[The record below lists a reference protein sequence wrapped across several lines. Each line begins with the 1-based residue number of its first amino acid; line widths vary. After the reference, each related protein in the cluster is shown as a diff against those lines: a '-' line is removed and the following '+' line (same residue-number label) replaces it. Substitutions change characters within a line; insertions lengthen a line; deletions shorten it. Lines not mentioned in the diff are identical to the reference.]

1 VAHRIHSDE
10 LNYFWLFFVLMTFL
24 IAMLRTEQVVFAGEP
39 SHGSDSL
46 FENQIRS
53 MTAPK
58 PPLKLSGDPRYQ
70 NNQDGTITD
79 LKHGLMW
86 KRQDSYQEKKEWT
99 NWEAAQLYVEEK
111 NKQKF
116 AGHNDWRLPTRK
128 ELLTLYEEDK
138 SIPWFYYWTTNE
150 VHMDPIFG
158 YTSCCFWT
166 SEEHKDQFA
175 WHVNFLRGKAYP
187 GIKKGKKNQAAG
199 SASLSVVRPVR
210 GVLKAGLE
218 VDPKMEPEVESEA
231 KSEAGPKMEPEVVSG
246 AKSEAVSE
254 KESEAESGSKK
265 DKLDSEE

>member
-1 VAHRIHSDE
+1 MGFKIKTNK
-10 LNYFWLFFVLMTFL
+10 LNYLWSFCALVMFSL
-24 IAMLRTEQVVFAGEP
+24 AMFRTEQMVFAGE
-39 SHGSDSL
+39 SSNGSDSL

-53 MTAPK
+53 MTASK
-58 PPLKLSGDPRYQ
+58 PPLKPSGDPRYR
-70 NNQDGTITD
+70 NNQDGTVTD

-86 KRQDSYQEKKEWT
+86 KLQDSYQEKKEWT
-99 NWEAAQLYVEEK
+99 NWEVAKLYVGET

-116 AGHNDWRLPTRK
+116 AGYNDWRLPTRK
-128 ELLTLYEEDK
+128 ELLTLYEKDK

-166 SEEHKDQFA
+166 SEEYKDQFA

-218 VDPKMEPEVESEA
+218 AGPKMEPEVESEA
-231 KSEAGPKMEPEVVSG
+231 KSEAVL
-246 AKSEAVSE
+246 E

>member
-1 VAHRIHSDE
+1 MVYRIHSDE
-10 LNYFWLFFVLMTFL
+10 LNYFWLLLVLMTFS
-24 IAMLRTEQVVFAGEP
+24 IAMLRAEQIVFAGE
-39 SHGSDSL
+39 SSNGSDSL

-58 PPLKLSGDPRYQ
+58 PPLKPSGDPRYR
-70 NNQDGTITD
+70 NNQDGTVTD

-86 KRQDSYQEKKEWT
+86 QLQDSYQEKKEWT
-99 NWEAAQLYVEEK
+99 NWEVAQLYVEEK

-175 WHVNFLRGKAYP
+175 WHINFLRGEAYLS
-187 GIKKGKKNQAAG
+187 IKKGKKNQAAG

-218 VDPKMEPEVESEA
+218 ADPKMEPEVESEA
-231 KSEAGPKMEPEVVSG
+231 KSEA
-246 AKSEAVSE
+246 ASE
-254 KESEAESGSKK
+254 KESEAESGAKI

>member
-1 VAHRIHSDE
+1 MGAYK
-10 LNYFWLFFVLMTFL
+10 LNYLLLFLVLTILLVSVFRSES
-24 IAMLRTEQVVFAGEP
+24 IAFAEDP
-39 SHGSDSL
+39 SYGNDSL

-58 PPLKLSGDPRYQ
+58 PPLILSGDPRYRD
-70 NNQDGTITD
+70 NQDGTITD

-86 KRQDSYQEKKEWT
+86 KQQDSYQEKKEWT
-99 NWEAAQLYVEEK
+99 NWEAAQLYTDEK
-111 NKQKF
+111 NREKF

-128 ELLTLYEEDK
+128 ELLTLYEKDK

-166 SEEHKDQFA
+166 NEEYKNQYA

-187 GIKKGKKNQAAG
+187 SIKKGMKNQAAG

-210 GVLKAGLE
+210 GILRAESE
-218 VDPKMEPEVESEA
+218 VKPKVESEVESKVE
-231 KSEAGPKMEPEVVSG
+231 SEIESKVESSEVEPG
-246 AKSEAVSE
+246 AK
-254 KESEAESGSKK
+254 K
-265 DKLDSEE
+265 

>member
-1 VAHRIHSDE
+1 MVHRIHRDE
-10 LNYFWLFFVLMTFL
+10 LNCFCLFFVLMMFF

-39 SHGSDSL
+39 LHGNDSL

-58 PPLKLSGDPRYQ
+58 PPLKLSGDPRYR
-70 NNQDGTITD
+70 NNQDDTVTD

-187 GIKKGKKNQAAG
+187 SIKKGKKNQAAG
-199 SASLSVVRPVR
+199 SASLSVVRAVR
-210 GVLKAGLE
+210 GVLKTGLE
-218 VDPKMEPEVESEA
+218 ASPKMKSEVESNA
-231 KSEAGPKMEPEVVSG
+231 KP
-246 AKSEAVSE
+246 EAVSV
-254 KESEAESGSKK
+254 KEPEAESGVKIGAI
-265 DKLDSEE
+265 DSEE

>member
-1 VAHRIHSDE
+1 MVHRIHRDE
-10 LNYFWLFFVLMTFL
+10 LNCFCLFFVLMIFFIT
-24 IAMLRTEQVVFAGEP
+24 MLRTEQVVFAGEP
-39 SHGSDSL
+39 LHGSDSL

-58 PPLKLSGDPRYQ
+58 PPLKLSGDPRYR
-70 NNQDGTITD
+70 NNQDDTVTD

-187 GIKKGKKNQAAG
+187 SIKKGKKNQAAG
-199 SASLSVVRPVR
+199 SASLSVVRAVR
-210 GVLKAGLE
+210 GVLKTGLE
-218 VDPKMEPEVESEA
+218 ASPKMESEVESNA
-231 KSEAGPKMEPEVVSG
+231 KP
-246 AKSEAVSE
+246 EAVSV
-254 KESEAESGSKK
+254 KEPEAESGAKIGVI
-265 DKLDSEE
+265 DSEK

>member
-1 VAHRIHSDE
+1 MALTIE
-10 LNYFWLFFVLMTFL
+10 TNKLNYLWSFCALVMFSL
-24 IAMLRTEQVVFAGEP
+24 AMFRTEQMVFADGP

-58 PPLKLSGDPRYQ
+58 PPLKPSGDPRYR
-70 NNQDGTITD
+70 NNQDGTVTD

-86 KRQDSYQEKKEWT
+86 KLQDSYQEKKEWT
-99 NWEAAQLYVEEK
+99 NWEVAQLYVEEK

-128 ELLTLYEEDK
+128 ELLTLYEKDK

-166 SEEHKDQFA
+166 SEEHKKDEYA

-210 GVLKAGLE
+210 GTLKVGLE
-218 VDPKMEPEVESEA
+218 AESGMDSEVEPKEKLETKSGMDSEAESEA
-231 KSEAGPKMEPEVVSG
+231 KIG
-246 AKSEAVSE
+246 
-254 KESEAESGSKK
+254 
-265 DKLDSEE
+265 KLN

>member
-1 VAHRIHSDE
+1 
-10 LNYFWLFFVLMTFL
+10 M
-24 IAMLRTEQVVFAGEP
+24 EQVVFAGEP
-39 SHGSDSL
+39 SDRSDSL

-58 PPLKLSGDPRYQ
+58 PPLKLSGDPRYR

-86 KRQDSYQEKKEWT
+86 KLQDSYQEKKEWT

-128 ELLTLYEEDK
+128 ELLTLYEENK

-166 SEEHKDQFA
+166 SEEYKDQFA

-187 GIKKGKKNQAAG
+187 SIKKGKKNQAAG

-210 GVLKAGLE
+210 GVLKAELE
-218 VDPKMEPEVESEA
+218 ADPKMEPEVESE
-231 KSEAGPKMEPEVVSG
+231 V
-246 AKSEAVSE
+246 KSEAVSE
-254 KESEAESGSKK
+254 QESEAGSRAKT

>member
-1 VAHRIHSDE
+1 MAHRIHSDE
-10 LNYFWLFFVLMTFL
+10 RNYFCLIFVLMTFF
-24 IAMLRTEQVVFAGEP
+24 IAFLRTEQMVFAGEP
-39 SHGSDSL
+39 SHGNDSL

-58 PPLKLSGDPRYQ
+58 PPLKPSGDPRYR

-79 LKHGLMW
+79 LKSGLMW

-99 NWEAAQLYVEEK
+99 NWEAAQLYVEER

-187 GIKKGKKNQAAG
+187 SIKKGKKNQAAG
-199 SASLSVVRPVR
+199 SASLSVVRAVR
-210 GVLKAGLE
+210 GVLRAEL
-218 VDPKMEPEVESEA
+218 
-231 KSEAGPKMEPEVVSG
+231 EAGPKMEPEAESE
-246 AKSEAVSE
+246 AKSEGVSVE
-254 KESEAESGSKK
+254 KPEAESEGKI

>member
-1 VAHRIHSDE
+1 MGAYK
-10 LNYFWLFFVLMTFL
+10 LNYLSLFLVLTILLVSVFRSES
-24 IAMLRTEQVVFAGEP
+24 IAFAEDP

-58 PPLKLSGDPRYQ
+58 PPLKLSGDPRYRD
-70 NNQDGTITD
+70 NQDGTITD

-86 KRQDSYQEKKEWT
+86 KQQDSYQEKKEWT
-99 NWEAAQLYVEEK
+99 NWEAAQLYIDEK
-111 NKQKF
+111 NRGKF

-128 ELLTLYEEDK
+128 ELLTLYEKNK

-166 SEEHKDQFA
+166 NEEYKNQYA

-187 GIKKGKKNQAAG
+187 GIKKGMKNQAAG

-210 GVLKAGLE
+210 GILRA
-218 VDPKMEPEVESEA
+218 ESEA
-231 KSEAGPKMEPEVVSG
+231 KPKV
-246 AKSEAVSE
+246 
-254 KESEAESGSKK
+254 ESEVESKVESEVESGTKK
-265 DKLDSEE
+265 

>member
-1 VAHRIHSDE
+1 MAYRIHSDE
-10 LNYFWLFFVLMTFL
+10 INYFWLFFVLMTFP

-58 PPLKLSGDPRYQ
+58 PPLKLSGDPRYR

-86 KRQDSYQEKKEWT
+86 KLQDSYQEKKEWT

-166 SEEHKDQFA
+166 SEEHKDEYA

-210 GVLKAGLE
+210 GTLKVG
-218 VDPKMEPEVESEA
+218 
-231 KSEAGPKMEPEVVSG
+231 
-246 AKSEAVSE
+246 
-254 KESEAESGSKK
+254 SEAESGM
-265 DKLDSEE
+265 DSEVESKEKLETESGMDSEAESEAKIGKFN

>member
-1 VAHRIHSDE
+1 MALTIE
-10 LNYFWLFFVLMTFL
+10 TNKLNYLGSFCALVMFSL
-24 IAMLRTEQVVFAGEP
+24 AMLRTEQMVFADEP
-39 SHGSDSL
+39 SNGSDAL

-58 PPLKLSGDPRYQ
+58 PRLKPSGDPRYR
-70 NNQDGTITD
+70 NNQDGTVTD

-86 KRQDSYQEKKEWT
+86 KLQDSYQEKKEWT
-99 NWEAAQLYVEEK
+99 NWEVAQLYVEEK

-128 ELLTLYEEDK
+128 ELLTLYEKDK

-187 GIKKGKKNQAAG
+187 SIKKGKKNQAAG

-210 GVLKAGLE
+210 GALKVGSEAEAGIDSEVEPKEKLE
-218 VDPKMEPEVESEA
+218 TKSGMDSEAESEA
-231 KSEAGPKMEPEVVSG
+231 KIG
-246 AKSEAVSE
+246 
-254 KESEAESGSKK
+254 
-265 DKLDSEE
+265 KLN

>member
-1 VAHRIHSDE
+1 MALTIKANKLSYLWSFCALVVFS
-10 LNYFWLFFVLMTFL
+10 F
-24 IAMLRTEQVVFAGEP
+24 AMFRTEQMVFAGEP
-39 SHGSDSL
+39 SYGSDAL

-58 PPLKLSGDPRYQ
+58 PPLKPSGDLRYR
-70 NNQDGTITD
+70 NNQDGTVTD

-86 KRQDSYQEKKEWT
+86 KLQDSYQEKKEWT
-99 NWEAAQLYVEEK
+99 NWEVAQLYVEEK

-128 ELLTLYEEDK
+128 ELLTLYEKDK

-166 SEEHKDQFA
+166 SEEHKDEYA

-210 GVLKAGLE
+210 GTLKVG
-218 VDPKMEPEVESEA
+218 
-231 KSEAGPKMEPEVVSG
+231 
-246 AKSEAVSE
+246 
-254 KESEAESGSKK
+254 SEAESGM
-265 DKLDSEE
+265 DSEVESKEKLETESGMDSEVEPKEKVETKSGMDSEAESEAKIGKFN

>member
-1 VAHRIHSDE
+1 MVHRIHRGE
-10 LNYFWLFFVLMTFL
+10 LNCFCLFFVLMIFF

-39 SHGSDSL
+39 LHGNDSL

-58 PPLKLSGDPRYQ
+58 PPLKLSGDPRYR
-70 NNQDGTITD
+70 NNQDDTVTD

-187 GIKKGKKNQAAG
+187 SIKKGKKNQAAG
-199 SASLSVVRPVR
+199 SASLSVVRAVR
-210 GVLKAGLE
+210 GVLKTGLE
-218 VDPKMEPEVESEA
+218 ASPKMESEVESNA
-231 KSEAGPKMEPEVVSG
+231 KP
-246 AKSEAVSE
+246 EAVSV
-254 KESEAESGSKK
+254 KEPEAESGAKIGGI
-265 DKLDSEE
+265 DSEE

>member
-1 VAHRIHSDE
+1 MAHRIHSDE
-10 LNYFWLFFVLMTFL
+10 LNYFCLIFVLMMFFMTF
-24 IAMLRTEQVVFAGEP
+24 LRTEQMVFADEP

-58 PPLKLSGDPRYQ
+58 PPLKLSGDPRYR
-70 NNQDGTITD
+70 NNQDDTITD
-79 LKHGLMW
+79 LKSGLMW

-99 NWEAAQLYVEEK
+99 NWEAAQLYVEER

-116 AGHNDWRLPTRK
+116 AGHSDWRLPTRK

-187 GIKKGKKNQAAG
+187 SIKKGKKNQAAG
-199 SASLSVVRPVR
+199 SASLSVVRAVR
-210 GVLKAGLE
+210 GVLRAEL
-218 VDPKMEPEVESEA
+218 
-231 KSEAGPKMEPEVVSG
+231 EAGPKMEPEAESE
-246 AKSEAVSE
+246 AKSEVVSVE
-254 KESEAESGSKK
+254 KPEAESEAKI

>member
-1 VAHRIHSDE
+1 LEVAYRIHSDE
-10 LNYFWLFFVLMTFL
+10 INYFWLFFVLMAFP
-24 IAMLRTEQVVFAGEP
+24 IAMLRTEQVVFAGEL

-58 PPLKLSGDPRYQ
+58 PPLKLSGDPRYR

-86 KRQDSYQEKKEWT
+86 KLQDSYQEKKEWT

-158 YTSCCFWT
+158 YTGCCFWT
-166 SEEHKDQFA
+166 SEEHKKDEYA

-210 GVLKAGLE
+210 GTLRLGTEAQLGT
-218 VDPKMEPEVESEA
+218 ESEA
-231 KSEAGPKMEPEVVSG
+231 KSGMTKETESKMESETGSG
-246 AKSEAVSE
+246 AE
-254 KESEAESGSKK
+254 K
-265 DKLDSEE
+265 

>member
-1 VAHRIHSDE
+1 MVHRIHRDE
-10 LNYFWLFFVLMTFL
+10 LNCFCLFFVLMMFF
-24 IAMLRTEQVVFAGEP
+24 IAMLRTEQVAFAGEP
-39 SHGSDSL
+39 LHGNDSL

-58 PPLKLSGDPRYQ
+58 PPLKLSGDPRYR
-70 NNQDGTITD
+70 NNQDDTVTD

-187 GIKKGKKNQAAG
+187 SIKKGKKNQAAG
-199 SASLSVVRPVR
+199 SASLSVVRAVR
-210 GVLKAGLE
+210 GVLKTGLE
-218 VDPKMEPEVESEA
+218 AGPKMEPEVESEV
-231 KSEAGPKMEPEVVSG
+231 KSEGVSVKEP
-246 AKSEAVSE
+246 
-254 KESEAESGSKK
+254 EAESGVKIGAI
-265 DKLDSEE
+265 DSEE

>member
-1 VAHRIHSDE
+1 MACKRLIKK
-10 LNYFWLFFVLMTFL
+10 LNYLWLFYALMVFFCVLFQ
-24 IAMLRTEQVVFAGEP
+24 TEQNVFADESLKG
-39 SHGSDSL
+39 GDSL

-58 PPLKLSGDPRYQ
+58 PPLEPSGDPRYR
-70 NNQDGTITD
+70 NNQDGTVTD
-79 LKHGLMW
+79 LKFGLMW
-86 KRQDSYQEKKEWT
+86 KLQDSYQEKKEWT
-99 NWEAAQLYVEEK
+99 NWEVAQVYVEEK
-111 NKQKF
+111 NEQKF

-138 SIPWFYYWTTNE
+138 TIPWFYYWTTNE

-166 SEEHKDQFA
+166 SEEHKGEYA

-210 GVLKAGLE
+210 GALKVQLGDELE
-218 VDPKMEPEVESEA
+218 TGSEPEAEPEAEAVTEPEVESE
-231 KSEAGPKMEPEVVSG
+231 PKI
-246 AKSEAVSE
+246 
-254 KESEAESGSKK
+254 
-265 DKLDSEE
+265 DKVD

>member
-1 VAHRIHSDE
+1 MAFAIKINK
-10 LNYFWLFFVLMTFL
+10 LNYLWSFCALVMFSFAIF
-24 IAMLRTEQVVFAGEP
+24 RTEQMVFADEP
-39 SHGSDSL
+39 SNGSDAL

-58 PPLKLSGDPRYQ
+58 PPLKPSGDLRYR
-70 NNQDGTITD
+70 NNQDGTVTD

-86 KRQDSYQEKKEWT
+86 KLQDSYQEKKEWT
-99 NWEAAQLYVEEK
+99 NWEVAQLYVEEK

-128 ELLTLYEEDK
+128 ELLTLYEKDK

-166 SEEHKDQFA
+166 SEEHKDEYA

-210 GVLKAGLE
+210 GALKAGLE

-231 KSEAGPKMEPEVVSG
+231 KSEAGPKMEPEVVSE

-254 KESEAESGSKK
+254 KESEAESGAKIG
-265 DKLDSEE
+265 KLDSEE

>member
-1 VAHRIHSDE
+1 MI
-10 LNYFWLFFVLMTFL
+10 LFAVFL
-24 IAMLRTEQVVFAGEP
+24 TEKRVFAGES

-70 NNQDGTITD
+70 NNQNGTVTD

-86 KRQDSYQEKKEWT
+86 KLQDSYQEKKEWT
-99 NWEAAQLYVEEK
+99 NWEVAQLYVEEK

-116 AGHNDWRLPTRK
+116 AGYNDWRLPTRK

-166 SEEHKDQFA
+166 SEEHKDEYA

-210 GVLKAGLE
+210 GTLNAESEVILEKKSDVELENKSENKAE
-218 VDPKMEPEVESEA
+218 MEVET
-231 KSEAGPKMEPEVVSG
+231 KSETEIR
-246 AKSEAVSE
+246 
-254 KESEAESGSKK
+254 
-265 DKLDSEE
+265 

>member
-1 VAHRIHSDE
+1 MI
-10 LNYFWLFFVLMTFL
+10 LFAVFL
-24 IAMLRTEQVVFAGEP
+24 TEKGVFAGEP

-70 NNQDGTITD
+70 NNQNGTVTD

-86 KRQDSYQEKKEWT
+86 KLQDSYQEKKEWT
-99 NWEAAQLYVEEK
+99 NWEVAQLYVEEK

-128 ELLTLYEEDK
+128 ELLTLYEKDK

-166 SEEHKDQFA
+166 SEEHKDQYA

-210 GVLKAGLE
+210 GTLK
-218 VDPKMEPEVESEA
+218 V
-231 KSEAGPKMEPEVVSG
+231 
-246 AKSEAVSE
+246 
-254 KESEAESGSKK
+254 ESEAESGVSSEVEPKE
-265 DKLDSEE
+265 KLETKSGIDSEAESETKIGKLN